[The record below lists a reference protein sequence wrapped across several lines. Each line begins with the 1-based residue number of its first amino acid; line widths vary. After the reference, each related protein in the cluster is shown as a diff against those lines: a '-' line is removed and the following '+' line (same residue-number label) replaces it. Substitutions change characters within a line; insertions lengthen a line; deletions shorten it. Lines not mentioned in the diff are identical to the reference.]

1 MPHYEIE
8 NYMKELKDT
17 PNLTE
22 TKKRLL
28 EEMEN
33 LLKNQDE
40 EDIMEIDPKILE
52 SIDLIETESDNTI
65 EPELTEHEPDNPIE
79 PDLAGI
85 EPHNPDDNNDA
96 KGFFIVE
103 LDETTMVDIIFKVIS
118 SNKAVPGE
126 LTELWHDAEYTN
138 MIIKKLKDTDSGVKE
153 GYVKELLKLSKVGLE
168 GEFPKHELAKKAL
181 KLLKSEITLH
191 EGGRIKN
198 TYMTRLGIEALIVI
212 VISVLIGCLFK
223 FGVFSQA
230 EGIKSISSYFFVLT
244 GAMAGTWISFGV
256 RKLEITFDDLA
267 VIEKDRMKP
276 WLRLLFVGL
285 SSIILLLFINSSFIT
300 INVAGIDTNALKVNV
315 ELQLF
320 LGIIAGLMERK
331 LAKGLFSKAEG
342 ALDIEID

>member
-1 MPHYEIE
+1 MPHYEFE

-28 EEMEN
+28 KEMEA
-33 LLKNQDE
+33 LLENQE

-65 EPELTEHEPDNPIE
+65 EPELTEHEPDRSIE
-79 PDLAGI
+79 PETAEI

-118 SNKAVPGE
+118 SDEEIPAE
-126 LTELWHDAEYTN
+126 LIELWHDAEYTN

-198 TYMTRLGIEALIVI
+198 TYMTRLGIEALIIIAV
-212 VISVLIGCLFK
+212 SVLIGCLFK

-230 EGIKSISSYFFVLT
+230 EGIISISSYFFVLT
-244 GAMAGTWISFGV
+244 GAMTGTWISFGV

-285 SSIILLLFINSSFIT
+285 SSIILLLFINSSFFT

-320 LGIIAGLMERK
+320 LGIIAGLLEKK
-331 LAKGLFSKAEG
+331 LAKGLFSKAED
-342 ALDIEID
+342 ALDIEMD